1 MIRVDTR
8 ALLALYDRRLDV
20 ASSITAAHA
29 EDTAVN
35 GVRALARVEALL
47 ADGQFRATIA
57 NQVLNLALPA
67 GTRVGDQVPV
77 RMVDG
82 AWVAA
87 ATAAAPAAIAK
98 PASALVAPGAE
109 RDADVLTRLSPA
121 VRWVSELLE
130 QSGAATPRPAIVA
143 GNALVAQP
151 PQEPRLLAQ
160 AIHRAI
166 GESGL
171 FYEAHQAE
179 WISGARSLADLR
191 AEPQGRLPPLPPMA
205 DLASAPPPQAQVRVA
220 SAATVASAQ
229 AAPIEANPAP
239 IEAKA
244 APAANSQAGE
254 YQTVAALAMTE
265 DDASGAASR
274 QTPAD
279 TGLAPAAETPARSA
293 GTAVHAE
300 ALPLVRQ
307 QLEVLEQPVLA
318 WRGDFWPGQPG
329 EIELSEDRN
338 APDQAGDERVFATR
352 LALELPRLG
361 PVEAVLRITG
371 KSLQVRVLGQRDET
385 ASEMGLN
392 LAELRQAL
400 GSLGLRID
408 ELQVAHG

>member
-20 ASSITAAHA
+20 ASSISAAHA

-47 ADGQFRATIA
+47 ADGQFRATVA

-82 AWVAA
+82 TWVHS
-87 ATAAAPAAIAK
+87 ATGASAPIAAK
-98 PASALVAPGAE
+98 PISAPLAGLAE
-109 RDADVLTRLSPA
+109 GETSVLARLSPA
-121 VRWVSELLE
+121 VRWVSELIE
-130 QSGAATPRPAIVA
+130 QAGTPAQRPAILA
-143 GNALVAQP
+143 SRALLTQP

-171 FYEAHQAE
+171 FYEAHQAQ
-179 WISGARSLADLR
+179 WVSGARSLSELR
-191 AEPQGRLPPLPPMA
+191 TEPQGRLPPLPA
-205 DLASAPPPQAQVRVA
+205 LANLTAAPPPAARPA
-220 SAATVASAQ
+220 ISAALAPAA
-229 AAPIEANPAP
+229 AAPTTPVE
-239 IEAKA
+239 A
-244 APAANSQAGE
+244 APAPTIVNQATE
-254 YQTVAALAMTE
+254 YLSVAALALTE
-265 DDASGAASR
+265 EEAPSNLPREPLAEATTARPVES
-274 QTPAD
+274 AVKS
-279 TGLAPAAETPARSA
+279 TGS
-293 GTAVHAE
+293 AVHAD

-318 WRGDFWPGQPG
+318 WRGEFWPGQAG
-329 EIELSEDRN
+329 EIELGEDRA
-338 APDQAGDERVFATR
+338 APGEPGAERIFATR

-361 PVEAVLRITG
+361 PVEAVLRISG
-371 KSLQVRVLGQRDET
+371 KSLQVRVMGQRDDA
-385 ASEMGLN
+385 ASEMGLS

-400 GSLGLRID
+400 SSLGLRVE
-408 ELQVAHG
+408 ELQVGRG